1 MPSSDRSV
9 YYRISKVE
17 LFVRLIYGLTKLLF
31 IFYYICVLE
40 IISSFCLLLILM
52 LEMTED
58 ITSSIWQYFYM
69 DCVLISL
76 KP

>member
-58 ITSSIWQYFYM
+58 ISSIWQYFYM